1 MGFWGPVSGGR
12 SWPSEEGCRTC
23 ASPKPSVTCFLFSG
37 FRQLALKALNERLKR
52 VEDQSV
58 WPSMD
63 DDEEE
68 AGAKKD
74 SPLPSEKAS
83 TPPGKGT
90 APESSLITFEAAP
103 PKL

>member
-1 MGFWGPVSGGR
+1 MSQ
-12 SWPSEEGCRTC
+12 
-23 ASPKPSVTCFLFSG
+23 VTCHLSSG
-37 FRQLALKALNERLKR
+37 SRQLALKALNERLKR

-68 AGAKKD
+68 AGAKVD
-74 SPLPSEKAS
+74 SPLPSDKA
-83 TPPGKGT
+83 PMLPGKGA

>member
-1 MGFWGPVSGGR
+1 MTCHLSSG
-12 SWPSEEGCRTC
+12 S
-23 ASPKPSVTCFLFSG
+23 
-37 FRQLALKALNERLKR
+37 RQLALKALNERLKR

-68 AGAKKD
+68 AGAKVD
-74 SPLPSEKAS
+74 SPLPSDKAP
-83 TPPGKGT
+83 TLPGKAA

>member
-1 MGFWGPVSGGR
+1 M
-12 SWPSEEGCRTC
+12 C
-23 ASPKPSVTCFLFSG
+23 ASSEPNMTCLLFSG
-37 FRQLALKALNERLKR
+37 FRQLALKALNERLKK

-83 TPPGKGT
+83 TPTGKGT
-90 APESSLITFEAAP
+90 APESSLITFETSP

>member
-1 MGFWGPVSGGR
+1 M
-12 SWPSEEGCRTC
+12 TC
-23 ASPKPSVTCFLFSG
+23 LLFSG
-37 FRQLALKALNERLKR
+37 FRQLALKALNERLKK

-83 TPPGKGT
+83 TGKGT
-90 APESSLITFEAAP
+90 APESSLITFEASA

>member
-1 MGFWGPVSGGR
+1 MTCSLSSGP
-12 SWPSEEGCRTC
+12 
-23 ASPKPSVTCFLFSG
+23 
-37 FRQLALKALNERLKR
+37 RQLALKALNERLKR

-68 AGAKKD
+68 AGAKVD
-74 SPLPSEKAS
+74 SPPPSGKAP
-83 TPPGKGT
+83 TLLGQGA
-90 APESSLITFEAAP
+90 APESSLITFEAAS